1 MDQEYINNAKNYLI
15 SEGHTPDME
24 TIKDTLDDM
33 GILEIYI
40 HNGTQKYVFRGV
52 RASLCFLNGRK
63 WVEMYDASRDWQ
75 DFLLQNSIGEERLS
89 VLLAIRDIKVKDYEE
104 VLRDVIRNYDSCK
117 LVYDDEDD
125 NLNYYSSEVA
135 SAHKEMLDA
144 EEHAFSYY
152 IATTKDG
159 EQEIERTI
167 RRRQADFAEFHINKI
182 KNFVE
187 REVETN
193 YNSDGEEVY
202 EFTEQQLALYEILK
216 DLRDTTDFVFRHQLY
231 RFDNRKS
238 ETVK

>member
-1 MDQEYINNAKNYLI
+1 MDQLYINNAKNYLI

-40 HNGTQKYVFRGV
+40 HNGTQKYVFKGV
-52 RASLCFLNGRK
+52 RASLCFSNGRK

-104 VLRDVIRNYDSCK
+104 VLRDVIRNYDGCK

-135 SAHKEMLDA
+135 SVHKEMLDA

-152 IATTKDG
+152 IATTKDS
-159 EQEIERTI
+159 EQEVERTI

-187 REVETN
+187 REVKTN